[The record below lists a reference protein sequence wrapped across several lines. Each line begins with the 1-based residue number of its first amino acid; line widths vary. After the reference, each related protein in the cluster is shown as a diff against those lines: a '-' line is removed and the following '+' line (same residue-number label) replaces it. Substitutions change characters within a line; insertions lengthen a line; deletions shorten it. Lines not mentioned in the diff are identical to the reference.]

1 MVFAKK
7 VIGFEV
13 GIMVLRFESLS
24 TKPVLSGHVEPERV
38 EMVKG
43 KDGESMPVGKELARS
58 LALTSIN

>member
-1 MVFAKK
+1 M
-7 VIGFEV
+7 
-13 GIMVLRFESLS
+13 RFESLS
-24 TKPVLSGHVEPERV
+24 TKPVLNEHVEPERV